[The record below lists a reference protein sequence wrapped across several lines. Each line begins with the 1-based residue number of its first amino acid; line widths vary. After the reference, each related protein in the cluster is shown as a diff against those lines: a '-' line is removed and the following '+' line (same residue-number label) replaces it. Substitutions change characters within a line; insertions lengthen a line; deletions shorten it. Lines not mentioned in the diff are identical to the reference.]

1 MLFSPSKL
9 SRPFRK
15 TGDRNLV
22 LAAAVAAVLAFAP
35 GKPASAEDIAAC
47 DQFNWPVKREQALFG
62 SKDLQ
67 HVASG
72 ATLASLPDRGIAL
85 ELQPYDSVPYALP
98 PGRQPKIANSS
109 GGFVVVSN
117 VPKAGQYQI
126 TASAEGWIDVI
137 QDGKPLVSAAHSG
150 RRDCPDVRKSVRF
163 DLQSGAVTIQVS
175 GVDFKA
181 RQARDS
187 ACGVSQPVS
196 ILSESNEW
204 QRLRKCLAR
213 AFGCRPGVQQS
224 G

>member
-15 TGDRNLV
+15 TSYRNLA
-22 LAAAVAAVLAFAP
+22 LAAAVAATLAFAP
-35 GKPASAEDIAAC
+35 GKLASAEDVSAC
-47 DQFNWPVKREQALFG
+47 DEFTWPVKREQTLFA

-72 ATLASLPDRGIAL
+72 ATLASFPDRGIAL
-85 ELQPYDSVPYALP
+85 ELQPHDSAAYALP

-109 GGFVVVSN
+109 GGFVMVSN

-137 QDGKPLVSAAHSG
+137 QHGKPLASTAHSG

-175 GVDFKA
+175 GVESKLIKLA
-181 RQARDS
+181 IL
-187 ACGVSQPVS
+187 PV
-196 ILSESNEW
+196 E
-204 QRLRKCLAR
+204 
-213 AFGCRPGVQQS
+213 
-224 G
+224 